1 MLLFDKKLTN
11 PKHKR
16 AGTLTTPYSDYSPKQ
31 TTKNAATTVIN
42 DLLSWLKETLLRG
55 AKYIPVKSG
64 KWLKAKAGEYSWAE
78 PSQVPRKAKQNYG
91 QLNEENDDSDSSQ
104 STSGESATWDVDS
117 ETRKTR
123 LKKANSLQAARLLS
137 DNSRMLATA
146 KAEPSVVDCDTAVGV
161 ELKAAAYSGNLDSVA
176 GKYDVSPSQ
185 VGDIIGTEL
194 AARAGYNTFG
204 DSLPGEIG
212 NAEADADTDTGT
224 GSGDG
229 AGDGS
234 GEGNGAN
241 PQSGRPSPGTDT
253 SHIPTTGNSNSGSSS
268 GGRPS
273 PGSKGSHIPT
283 SGSSASSSSSGSS
296 SSRGSATNGGSTS
309 TGPGASSGS
318 NGVGASSSGSTS
330 SSPGASG
337 SSAGAGSSGS
347 SGTGSN

>member
-1 MLLFDKKLTN
+1 
-11 PKHKR
+11 
-16 AGTLTTPYSDYSPKQ
+16 LTTPYSNHSPKQ

-78 PSQVPRKAKQNYG
+78 TSQVPRKAKQEYG
-91 QLNEENDDSDSSQ
+91 QLSEENDDGSQ
-104 STSGESATWDVDS
+104 STSGESATWDIDS

-161 ELKAAAYSGNLDSVA
+161 ELKAAAYPGNLDSVA

-212 NAEADADTDTGT
+212 NAEADAEAE
-224 GSGDG
+224 SGG
-229 AGDGS
+229 ESGDGS
-234 GEGNGAN
+234 GKGNGSN
-241 PQSGRPSPGTDT
+241 PQSGRPNPGTDS
-253 SHIPTTGNSNSGSSS
+253 SHIPTSGSSDS
-268 GGRPS
+268 GSGSGGGRPS

-283 SGSSASSSSSGSS
+283 ASGSNAGDTGSSSGSGS
-296 SSRGSATNGGSTS
+296 GSAGSAGNSGGAGTGTGGS
-309 TGPGASSGS
+309 GSG
-318 NGVGASSSGSTS
+318 
-330 SSPGASG
+330 SPGAGES
-337 SSAGAGSSGS
+337 
-347 SGTGSN
+347 